1 MDRYTEGLREAA
13 FEYGIKRLAH
23 DLDMSESR
31 LYKKLDEDS
40 GVNLTLADFFR
51 INRILG
57 DVRCIQRALDD
68 LGMVATPVPGDT
80 RDALEA
86 EVKELMLDQ
95 HEQAARFIAVIREA
109 KRDGQISD
117 EELEAI
123 RRERRALAESGNT
136 ILHRIERWHESGL
149 RLAKA

>member
-13 FEYGIKRLAH
+13 FEYGIKRLAF

-31 LYKKLDEDS
+31 LYKKLDPDS

-57 DVRCIQRALDD
+57 DTRCIQAALDD
-68 LGMVATPVPGDT
+68 LGIVATP
-80 RDALEA
+80 RIDAEDEIEA
-86 EVKELMLDQ
+86 EIQELLLDQ
-95 HEQAARFIAVIREA
+95 HEQATRFMRAVREA
-109 KRDGQISD
+109 RADGRID
-117 EELEAI
+117 AAELELI
-123 RRERRALAESGNT
+123 RNERRALAENGNT
-136 ILHRIERWHESGL
+136 IMTRIEKMHEKGL